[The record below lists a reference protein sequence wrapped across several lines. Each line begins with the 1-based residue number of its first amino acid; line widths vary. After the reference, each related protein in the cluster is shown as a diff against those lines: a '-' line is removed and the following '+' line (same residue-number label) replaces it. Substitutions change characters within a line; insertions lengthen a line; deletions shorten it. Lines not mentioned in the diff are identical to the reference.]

1 MICGKVS
8 NGTDYVLH
16 YTLKVFITVERSV
29 FCYLLI
35 VFAFVCSFLFR
46 ISQMY
51 APNGM
56 KY

>member
-35 VFAFVCSFLFR
+35 VFAFVCSFAFAFAFLFR
-46 ISQMY
+46 IS
-51 APNGM
+51 
-56 KY
+56 

>member
-35 VFAFVCSFLFR
+35 VFAFVCSFAFLFR
-46 ISQMY
+46 IS
-51 APNGM
+51 
-56 KY
+56 